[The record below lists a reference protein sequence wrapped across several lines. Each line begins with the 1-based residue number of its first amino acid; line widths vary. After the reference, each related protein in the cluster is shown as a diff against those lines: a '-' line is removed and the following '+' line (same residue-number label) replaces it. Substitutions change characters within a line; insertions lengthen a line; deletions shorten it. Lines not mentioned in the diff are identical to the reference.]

1 MEVLMLLQPD
11 TDTLTYIYR
20 HMSDTAL
27 LKEVAAP
34 TGRYS
39 DTWRVTAAV
48 ALARTQ
54 VPTTTVMIR

>member
-11 TDTLTYIYR
+11 TDTLTYR